1 MADLDLDR
9 SYRALFAVPAMGRLL
24 FGMFIARVSG
34 TMVGVAV
41 VLFTLQT
48 YGSPVLAGLATFAS
62 IFPGLLVSPI
72 AGALLDRHGRT
83 RLIVLDLLVAL
94 ASLVL
99 IGLLARANALPP
111 WLLLLIAAT
120 SSLTGPLSATGLR
133 SLFPIIVPSHL
144 WERVNALDS
153 NGYVVASIL
162 GPPIAAGLVGV
173 LGGSTALIGIGL
185 SFGVAAIVLS
195 RVPDPETETATT
207 GNLLLDAWQGLRY
220 TLTNPTLRGLGLSI
234 SVLNLMGGAFAIVV
248 PVLVLDRLGYDEVMV
263 GIVFAIQ
270 GIGGMLASLV
280 SGRFDSRGRERQM
293 LVIPMIITGA
303 TLSALLVSTA
313 LPVLIGV
320 MVVTGLV
327 NGPADIAL
335 FTLRQ
340 RRTDPAW
347 TGRAFAVS
355 MSFNFLGIPIGSV
368 IGGLLADRSLEA
380 AIALSVVAPLAA
392 GAIAWLSIPQYE

>member
-24 FGMFIARVSG
+24 LGMFIARVSG

-48 YGSPVLAGLATFAS
+48 YGSPVLAGFATFAS

-220 TLTNPTLRGLGLSI
+220 TLSNPTLRGLGLSI

-392 GAIAWLSIPQYE
+392 GAIAWLSIPQSE